1 MNIEI
6 VQSDKNSIELKIDNQ
21 TIAEIMRT
29 YLNAQEVE
37 FVAWRKEHPTK
48 PLIMKIQTSNKTVKK
63 AVSDAVSAIKKDLDK
78 LSSSLKTK

>member
-6 VQSDKNSIELKIDNQ
+6 VQSEKNNMELKIDNQ

-29 YLNAQEVE
+29 YLNTQEVE

-48 PLIMKIQTSNKTVKK
+48 PLIMKIQTTNKTVKK

-78 LSSSLKTK
+78 ISMGLKSK